1 MVERKG
7 FLKKMEKIRLSFRQK
22 TSKEICGILKR
33 ESHSKNSL
41 EFPKFKSIV
50 FLQTSNLGYIA
61 NPVISLPRRR
71 DGSLH
76 AKRCSGRAPV
86 KHSY

>member
-7 FLKKMEKIRLSFRQK
+7 FLKRMEKIRLSFRQK
-22 TSKEICGILKR
+22 SSKEIQGILKR

-50 FLQTSNLGYIA
+50 FLQTSNLDYIP
-61 NPVISLPRRR
+61 NPIINLPQ
-71 DGSLH
+71 
-76 AKRCSGRAPV
+76 
-86 KHSY
+86 